1 MKDYEIRDISLAP
14 QGHQKIEWVRAH
26 MPLLRG
32 LEEEFTR
39 TRPFEGVKISLSVHL
54 EAKTAYLCKVLK
66 EATGKNCTALLQER
80 RIEKAKRMLRETD
93 LSVMEICAAVGY
105 SNSSYFYR
113 IFESA
118 TGMSPSAWRVNSGC
132 DERR

>member
-1 MKDYEIRDISLAP
+1 MKEYEIRDIALAP

-54 EAKTAYLCKVLK
+54 EAKTAYLCKVLAAGGAQGRSTAGT
-66 EATGKNCTALLQER
+66 ATSIPSPWSRGTSPTR
-80 RIEKAKRMLRETD
+80 SR
-93 LSVMEICAAVGY
+93 AAAAGC
-105 SNSSYFYR
+105 
-113 IFESA
+113 
-118 TGMSPSAWRVNSGC
+118 SPP
-132 DERR
+132 